1 MSSKA
6 LKQYELTQLNREMTL
21 IMRESAIKT
30 ANNMSTEEFFTD
42 TLLVK

>member
-1 MSSKA
+1 MSGKA
-6 LKQYELTQLNREMTL
+6 LKQYELTQLNRKMTL

-30 ANNMSTEEFFTD
+30 AYNMSTEEFFTD